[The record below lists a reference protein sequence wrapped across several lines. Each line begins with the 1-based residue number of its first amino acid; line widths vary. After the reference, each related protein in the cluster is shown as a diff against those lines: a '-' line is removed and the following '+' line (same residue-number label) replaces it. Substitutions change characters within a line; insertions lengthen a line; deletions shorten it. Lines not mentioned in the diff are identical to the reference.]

1 MIHVVTVHWQSAKW
15 IDPQLRYLEANI
27 DEPFRVYAALEGIA
41 PEQWERFHYAADL
54 QGTHPQ
60 KLNALAA
67 VVLERAAPDD
77 LLVFLDGDAL
87 PVRPIATWMS
97 RALDHRPLVAVRRD
111 ENLGDRQPHPCF
123 AFTTCGFWR
132 EIRGDWGKGG
142 TWTNSLGDTVTDV
155 GGNLLHLLEDR
166 AVDWLPL
173 LRTNTVDRHPLWF
186 AVYDHRIYHHGAGF
200 RARQSRVGVHSAGE
214 APAPKPTSP
223 TLEGLA
229 AKVVRR
235 PSLVTSLRPH
245 HVSALPE
252 AARMSVVKQRRR
264 RSLKRLQQ
272 RFEGEDPYEQALF
285 ERLSSDPDFYRE
297 FDSTPDDQVPAE

>member
-15 IDPQLRYLEANI
+15 IDPQLRYLEENI
-27 DEPFRVYAALEGIA
+27 DQPFRVYAALEGIA
-41 PEQWERFHYAADL
+41 PEQWERFHFAADL

-67 VVLERAAPDD
+67 IVVERAAPDD
-77 LLVFLDGDAL
+77 ILVFIDGDAL
-87 PVRPIATWMS
+87 PIRPIASWMS
-97 RALDHRPLVAVRRD
+97 RTLDDYPLVAVRRD

-123 AFTTCGFWR
+123 SFTTCGLWK

-155 GGNLLHLLEDR
+155 GGNLLHRLDDR
-166 AVDWLPL
+166 GIAWLPL

-186 AVYDHRIYHHGAGF
+186 AVYGHRVYHHGAGF
-200 RARQSRVGVHSAGE
+200 RSRQSRVDRYLAE
-214 APAPKPTSP
+214 ETAAPKPTSA

-229 AKVVRR
+229 VKVFRQ
-235 PSLVTSLRPH
+235 PSLITTVRPH
-245 HVSALPE
+245 HVAALPV

-264 RSLKRLQQ
+264 RRLRRLEQK
-272 RFEGEDPYEQALF
+272 FDGADPYEQALF
-285 ERLSSDPDFYRE
+285 ERLSTDPDFYQE
-297 FDSTPDDQVPAE
+297 FDPTPPEPTPPV